1 MRSHKEQP
9 NEVVF
14 HAIAEVEILLANM
27 MLYLLET
34 MRFLRISQQA
44 QSRGIFASG
53 SIAAAKYLV
62 KQKPGFYNMDSML
75 G

>member
-1 MRSHKEQP
+1 MVVVQKD
-9 NEVVF
+9 NEV
-14 HAIAEVEILLANM
+14 L
-27 MLYLLET
+27 T
-34 MRFLRISQQA
+34 ISHQA

-53 SIAAAKYLV
+53 SLAAAKYLV

>member
-1 MRSHKEQP
+1 
-9 NEVVF
+9 
-14 HAIAEVEILLANM
+14 
-27 MLYLLET
+27 
-34 MRFLRISQQA
+34 
-44 QSRGIFASG
+44 FASG